1 MTQDSK
7 QKTIVIT
14 GGSTGI
20 GLAIVKHLLDAGF
33 SVINLARRAVPFEH
47 ECLENFDIDL
57 TDRAQLTK
65 ICRQL
70 ESKDVYG
77 FIHNAG
83 IIRANLI
90 EDVSLAELDELN
102 QLHLGAAIQLV
113 QTLIPNMKS
122 NGIGRIVLTSSR
134 ASVGMKTRTSYSAT
148 KAAQIALARTWALE
162 LGEFGI
168 TANTVAP
175 GPIQATEMFH
185 DVVPENSPVLE
196 QMAAKIPVRRLG
208 EPDDVA
214 KAVMFFIDEQSG
226 FVTGQN
232 LFVCGG
238 TSIESG

>member
-1 MTQDSK
+1 MGEASAK
-7 QKTIVIT
+7 KTVVIT

-20 GLAIVKHLLDAGF
+20 GLSIVKHLLQNQF
-33 SVINLARRAVPFEH
+33 RVINLARRSVPFRDDA
-47 ECLENFDIDL
+47 LENYEIDL
-57 TDRAQLTK
+57 TDRKQLAALCAGLTK
-65 ICRQL
+65 ANI
-70 ESKDVYG
+70 YG
-77 FIHNAG
+77 FVHNAG
-83 IIRANLI
+83 LIRANLI
-90 EDVSLAELDELN
+90 EDVSLDDLDELN

-113 QTLIPNMKS
+113 QALIPSMKKQRM
-122 NGIGRIVLTSSR
+122 GRIVLTSSR
-134 ASVGMKTRTSYSAT
+134 AFVGMKTRTSYAAT

-185 DVVPENSPVLE
+185 EVVPQGSPVLD

-214 KAVMFFIDEQSG
+214 KAVMFFIDEQNS

>member
-1 MTQDSK
+1 MKS
-7 QKTIVIT
+7 KTIVIT

-20 GLAIVKHLLDAGF
+20 GLSIVKHLLDADYR
-33 SVINLARRAVPFEH
+33 VINLARRGVPFEH
-47 ECLENFDIDL
+47 ERVENYDIDL
-57 TDRAQLTK
+57 TDREQLTGV
-65 ICRQL
+65 CQQL
-70 ESKDVYG
+70 ANVDAFG

-83 IIRANLI
+83 VIRANLL

-113 QTLIPNMKS
+113 QALLPNMKK
-122 NGIGRIVLTSSR
+122 NGIGRIILTSSR

-162 LGEFGI
+162 LGEYGI

-185 DVVPENSPVLE
+185 NVVPEDSPVLE
-196 QMAAKIPVRRLG
+196 QMAAKIPVGRLG

-214 KAVMFFIDEQSG
+214 RAVMFFIDEQNS

>member
-1 MTQDSK
+1 
-7 QKTIVIT
+7 
-14 GGSTGI
+14 
-20 GLAIVKHLLDAGF
+20 
-33 SVINLARRAVPFEH
+33 
-47 ECLENFDIDL
+47 
-57 TDRAQLTK
+57 
-65 ICRQL
+65 
-70 ESKDVYG
+70 
-77 FIHNAG
+77 
-83 IIRANLI
+83 
-90 EDVSLAELDELN
+90 
-102 QLHLGAAIQLV
+102 
-113 QTLIPNMKS
+113 
-122 NGIGRIVLTSSR
+122 
-134 ASVGMKTRTSYSAT
+134 MKTRTSYSAT

-214 KAVMFFIDEQSG
+214 KAVLFFIDEQSG